1 MLLIGDSLLHHVRKP
16 TTTPCE
22 SVETH
27 IESIGGCTIDRL
39 IGLIKKDHFKS
50 LFLNQKHLII
60 LIGTNNL
67 ARERSQ
73 STLIKLENLIHLIY
87 RKYSYL
93 NTVAVCTVP
102 ERTKTSIFYRTY
114 GDNGGKSIRKRIRKY
129 NKNLKRLRRK
139 QMKSKRFSIIKL
151 NFDLSLHVSKDG
163 LHPNAK
169 GIEHI
174 SNVLQTYADTLQIGS

>member
-39 IGLIKKDHFKS
+39 LTLIKQDHFKS

-60 LIGTNNL
+60 MIGTNTL
-67 ARERSQ
+67 AREKSQ
-73 STLIKLENLIHLIY
+73 SAIIKFEKLLHSIY

-93 NTVAVCTVP
+93 NTIGICTVP

-129 NKNLKRLRRK
+129 NRKLKHLRKK
-139 QMKSKRFSIIKL
+139 QIKSKRFSIIKL

-163 LHPNAK
+163 LHPNAM

-174 SNVLQTYADTLQIGS
+174 SNVLQTYADTLQMT

>member
-16 TTTPCE
+16 ITTPCE

-39 IGLIKKDHFKS
+39 ITLIKQEYFKT

-60 LIGTNNL
+60 VIGTNNL
-67 ARERSQ
+67 AREKSQ
-73 STLIKLENLIHLIY
+73 STIIKLEKLLHLIY

-93 NTVAVCTVP
+93 NTIAICTVP
-102 ERTKTSIFYRTY
+102 KRTKTSIFYRTY

-129 NKNLKRLRRK
+129 NKQLKHLRKK
-139 QMKSKRFSIIKL
+139 QIKIRRFSIIKL
-151 NFDLSLHVSKDG
+151 NIDLSLHVSNDG
-163 LHPNAK
+163 LHPNAM
-169 GIEHI
+169 GIEYI
-174 SNVLQTYADTLQIGS
+174 SNVLQDYADTLKII

>member
-16 TTTPCE
+16 ITTPCE
-22 SVETH
+22 SIESH

-39 IGLIKKDHFKS
+39 ITLIKQEYFKK

-60 LIGTNNL
+60 MIGTNNL
-67 ARERSQ
+67 AREKSQ
-73 STLIKLENLIHLIY
+73 STILKLDKLLNLIY

-93 NTVAVCTVP
+93 NTIAICTVP

-114 GDNGGKSIRKRIRKY
+114 GDNGGKSIRKRIRRY
-129 NKNLKRLRRK
+129 NKKLKYLRKK
-139 QMKSKRFSIIKL
+139 QLKTQRFSIIKL
-151 NFDLSLHVSKDG
+151 NFDLSLHVSNDG
-163 LHPNAK
+163 LHPNSN

-174 SNVLQTYADTLQIGS
+174 SNVLQTYADTLQIM

>member
-16 TTTPCE
+16 ITTPCE
-22 SVETH
+22 SVETY

-39 IGLIKKDHFKS
+39 ITLIKQEYFKS
-50 LFLNQKHLII
+50 SFLNQKHLII
-60 LIGTNNL
+60 AIGTNNL
-67 ARERSQ
+67 AREKSQ
-73 STLIKLENLIHLIY
+73 STIVKLENLLNLIY

-93 NTVAVCTVP
+93 KTIGICTVP

-129 NKNLKRLRRK
+129 NQKLKHLRKK
-139 QMKSKRFSIIKL
+139 QIKSKRFTIIKL
-151 NFDLSLHVSKDG
+151 NFDLSLHVSNDG

-174 SNVLQTYADTLQIGS
+174 SNVLQAYADTLKII

>member
-16 TTTPCE
+16 TTSPCE
-22 SVETH
+22 SVETY

-39 IGLIKKDHFKS
+39 IVLIKQDYFKR

-60 LIGTNNL
+60 IIGTNNL
-67 ARERSQ
+67 AREKSQ
-73 STLIKLENLIHLIY
+73 STIIKLEKLFDLIN

-93 NTVAVCTVP
+93 NTIAICTVP

-114 GDNGGKSIRKRIRKY
+114 GDNGGKSIRKRIKKY
-129 NKNLKRLRRK
+129 NKKLKQLRKK
-139 QMKSKRFSIIKL
+139 QIKSKRFSIIKL
-151 NFDLSLHVSKDG
+151 NFDLSLHISNDG
-163 LHPNAK
+163 LHPNAM

-174 SNVLQTYADTLQIGS
+174 SNILQDYANTLKII

>member
-16 TTTPCE
+16 STTLNE

-39 IGLIKKDHFKS
+39 IALIKQEHFKK

-60 LIGTNNL
+60 MIGTNNL
-67 ARERSQ
+67 AREKSQ
-73 STLIKLENLIHLIY
+73 STIVKIEKLIQLIN

-93 NTVAVCTVP
+93 KTIGICTVP
-102 ERTKTSIFYRTY
+102 KRTKTSIFYRTY
-114 GDNGGKSIRKRIRKY
+114 GDNGGKSIRKRIRRY
-129 NKNLKRLRRK
+129 NKKLKHLIKK
-139 QMKSKRFSIIKL
+139 QNQSQHFSVIKL

-163 LHPNAK
+163 LHPNAS

-174 SNVLQTYADTLQIGS
+174 SNVLQTYADTL

>member
-16 TTTPCE
+16 VTTQYE

-39 IGLIKKDHFKS
+39 IALIKKDKFKE
-50 LFLNQKHLII
+50 LFSKQKHLII
-60 LIGTNNL
+60 MIGTNNL
-67 ARERSQ
+67 AREKSE
-73 STLIKLENLIHLIY
+73 STIKKFQQLIKLIQ
-87 RKYSYL
+87 RKYSFL
-93 NTVAVCTVP
+93 QTIGICTVP

-114 GDNGGKSIRKRIRKY
+114 GDNGGKSIRKRIRRY
-129 NKNLKRLRRK
+129 NKKLKQLRK
-139 QMKSKRFSIIKL
+139 KENYSMIKL

-163 LHPNAK
+163 LHPNAN

-174 SNVLQTYADTLQIGS
+174 SNVLQEYADTIQIS

>member
-16 TTTPCE
+16 TCE
-22 SVETH
+22 SIETH

-39 IGLIKKDHFKS
+39 IALIKKDHFKR
-50 LFLNQKHLII
+50 LFVNQKHLII
-60 LIGTNNL
+60 MIGTNNL
-67 ARERSQ
+67 AREKSQ
-73 STLIKLENLIHLIY
+73 SAIIKFEKLLHSIY

-93 NTVAVCTVP
+93 NTIGICTVP

-129 NKNLKRLRRK
+129 NRKLKHLRKK
-139 QMKSKRFSIIKL
+139 QIKSKRFSIIKL
-151 NFDLSLHVSKDG
+151 NFDLSLHVSTDG

-174 SNVLQTYADTLQIGS
+174 SNVLQTYADTLQIV